1 MTITLT
7 AKQESL
13 VAERLSHGSYI
24 SPEHVAAEAF
34 KLLEAKEER
43 EKALNGLREDIES
56 GWDDAEQGRLVD
68 GPSAMSALVARASA
82 RIANAK

>member
-7 AKQESL
+7 TKQESL
-13 VAERLSHGSYI
+13 VADRLSRGGYI

-43 EKALNGLREDIES
+43 ERALSELRDDIEV
-56 GWDDAEQGRLVD
+56 GWRDAEQGRLMD
-68 GPSAMSALVARASA
+68 GPTAMAALIAKATARVASA
-82 RIANAK
+82 E

>member
-7 AKQESL
+7 TKQESL
-13 VAERLSHGSYI
+13 VAERLSRGGYI

-43 EKALNGLREDIES
+43 EKTLNGLREDIEA
-56 GWDDAEQGRLVD
+56 GWEDAENGRLVD
-68 GPSAMSALVARASA
+68 GPSAMAALVARATA
-82 RIANAK
+82 RIAHVE